1 MKIMNPVKTAVLAST
16 IALSTTTARA
26 ADDVVIVYDASG
38 SMWGQIDGTSKI
50 EIART
55 VMADLVTGWAED
67 TNLGLVAYGHRRKGD
82 CTDIE
87 TLITPAPLDKS
98 RFIATVDA
106 IKPNGKTPISA
117 AVQHAAD
124 LLSFRDTPATVVLI
138 SDGVETCN
146 ADPCALAAQLAK
158 QGVAFTVHV
167 VGFDLKESEN
177 ASLSCIA
184 ENTGGVFVPASNAA
198 ELKDALAQVQ
208 TAVEQQPPAAKPDPI
223 PAPEPAPAA
232 EVTLTG
238 PAQVTRG
245 AVFILSWSPSL
256 DARDF
261 VTIVPVGAKEGAY
274 GDYEPVVD
282 KTEGELTAPG
292 ETGMYEL
299 RYVRNEG
306 RVTLGTTPIEVVEAA
321 VSVTGPAQVTTG
333 ANFEVVWTGT
343 VNPRD
348 FITIVPTDA
357 KPGAYADYVRTGQD
371 SAGELTAP
379 AETGLYE
386 LRYVLEEGKQTIAT
400 ATIEVVSP
408 EIGISGPATVQ
419 TGAEFD
425 VSWAGAV
432 NPRDYLTIVP
442 AGAKEGT
449 YTDYVN
455 TGSTT
460 EGQLTAPAEAGLF
473 ELRYVLEEG
482 AKTLASIPIEVTEPS
497 VTLTGPAIARA
508 GTAVSMTW
516 SETVNPRDFL
526 TIVPAGADQ
535 GSYAAYLR
543 TDTSTTGELTAPAE
557 PGLYEIRYV
566 LDKGRKTLASA
577 PLEVVAADAPLDDG
591 AGLSVPASAAPGETI
606 TVTWTGSTDSAD
618 QRISLARKDQP
629 DFSWVTVQPVTVDK
643 TMQFTLPTEPGLYE
657 VRYLDITNRQL
668 LGRAVI
674 EVK

>member
-1 MKIMNPVKTAVLAST
+1 MTSLRTALLAST
-16 IALSTTTARA
+16 IALFATTARS

-55 VMADLVTGWAED
+55 VMADLVTGWADD
-67 TNLGLVAYGHRRKGD
+67 TNLGLVAYGHRRQGD

-87 TLITPAPLDKS
+87 TLIAPAPLDKS
-98 RFIATVDA
+98 GFIATVNA
-106 IKPNGKTPISA
+106 IKPNGKTPISV

-124 LLSFRDTPATVVLI
+124 LLAFRDTPATVVLI

-146 ADPCALAAQLAK
+146 ADPCALSAQLAK

-208 TAVEQQPPAAKPDPI
+208 TAVEQQPPVAIPEPI
-223 PAPEPAPAA
+223 PEPVPEPQSTP

-245 AVFILSWSPSL
+245 AEFALSWSQSL
-256 DARDF
+256 GQRDF
-261 VTIVPVGAKEGAY
+261 VTIVPVGAKEGTY
-274 GDYEPVVD
+274 GDYMRIAD

-292 ETGMYEL
+292 EIGLYEL
-299 RYVRNEG
+299 RYVREEG
-306 RVTLGTTPIEVVEAA
+306 LVTLGSTPIEVIEAA
-321 VSVTGPAQVTTG
+321 VSLSGPAQVSTG
-333 ANFEVVWTGT
+333 ANFDVAWIGT

-357 KPGAYADYVRTGQD
+357 KSGTYADYIRAGQANTGQ
-371 SAGELTAP
+371 LTAP
-379 AETGLYE
+379 AETGFFE
-386 LRYVLEEGKQTIAT
+386 LRYVLEEGKQTLAT
-400 ATIEVVSP
+400 ATIEVVAP
-408 EIGISGPATVQ
+408 EIGISGPAQVQ

-432 NPRDYLTIVP
+432 NPRDYVTIVP
-442 AGAKEGT
+442 VGANEGT
-449 YTDYVN
+449 YTDYVR
-455 TGSTT
+455 TGTTT
-460 EGQLTAPAEAGLF
+460 EGKLTAPAEAGLY

-497 VTLTGPAIARA
+497 LTLTGPAIARA
-508 GTAVSMTW
+508 GTAVSFTW
-516 SETVNPRDFL
+516 SETVNARDYL

-535 GSYAAYLR
+535 GSYAKYFRAS
-543 TDTSTTGELTAPAE
+543 STTAGELQAPTE

-566 LDKGRKTLASA
+566 QDRGGKTLAFA

-591 AGLSVPASAAPGETI
+591 AGLSVPATAGPGETV
-606 TVTWTGSTDSAD
+606 TVTWTSSNDSAD

-629 DFSWVTVQPVTVDK
+629 DFSWLTVQTVTADK
-643 TMQFTLPTEPGLYE
+643 TTQFTMPNEAGLYE
-657 VRYLDITNRQL
+657 VRYLDITKRQL

-674 EVK
+674 EVQ